1 MRLAD
6 VLLSGD
12 LDTVKLMHSLQYKES
27 RTVLSVALDGIR
39 REEVPVSTPAKV
51 ADLQIQGR
59 RSPGDCAKWP
69 KESTGWD
76 KPSLDASGTLNH

>member
-6 VLLSGD
+6 VLMSGD
-12 LDTVKLMHSLQYKES
+12 LDTVKLMHSLQYS

-39 REEVPVSTPAKV
+39 REAVPVSTPAKV

-59 RSPGDCAKWP
+59 RSPRDFAKSP
-69 KESTGWD
+69 KEFTCWD
-76 KPSLDASGTLNH
+76 KRSLDASGTLNH